1 MKINNFCKM
10 RIKKSD
16 NRTYSVVNGVI
27 GKYIAAQNK
36 LLESKGVNYRVGY

>member
-1 MKINNFCKM
+1 M

-16 NRTYSVVNGVI
+16 NRTYSVVNGVV